1 MLTSFSSPPWTNEL
15 ALCDKFLSMD
25 ERNFHCWDYRWG
37 EQKVSSLNDFHS
49 LSRQIAAK
57 RAQRKP
63 EAELDFTMDR
73 INNNFSNY
81 SAWHY
86 RSVHFQL

>member
-1 MLTSFSSPPWTNEL
+1 
-15 ALCDKFLSMD
+15 MD
-25 ERNFHCWDYRWG
+25 ERNFHCWDYRCG
-37 EQKVSSLNDFHS
+37 VKIEIRIKSVNKFGLF
-49 LSRQIAAK
+49 RQIAAK
-57 RAQRKP
+57 KAERRP

-86 RSVHFQL
+86 R